1 MKIFTPLDI
10 KGMADSAVREAYA
23 SLRGVAQ
30 KRVGRMA
37 AQGLGRDLPSF
48 PTTRGLTNEE
58 ARQQLAEVSRWIR
71 QPAHTVRGYKR
82 QRADMLD
89 TFHEKGYDWVDENN
103 FEDFIQYMEELR
115 EEYGSKAFDSGD
127 AADVYNNAQRIGIPT
142 ETVKKNFDY
151 FASHLEELDR
161 MRPVRS
167 DKGATM
173 GAIRDK
179 IRKLSN

>member
-1 MKIFTPLDI
+1 
-10 KGMADSAVREAYA
+10 MADSAVRSAYA
-23 SLRGVAQ
+23 ALRSVAQ

-48 PTTRGLTNEE
+48 PKTRGLSNEE

-71 QPAHTVRGYKR
+71 QPSHTVKGYKR
-82 QRADMLD
+82 QMAYNLER
-89 TFHEKGYDWVDENN
+89 FHEKGYDFVDESNY
-103 FEDFIQYMEELR
+103 EDFIQYMEELR

-142 ETVKKNFDY
+142 DTVKKNFDY
-151 FASHLEELDR
+151 FANHLEELDR
-161 MRPVRS
+161 MKPVRS
-167 DKGATM
+167 EKGATM

>member
-37 AQGLGRDLPSF
+37 AQGLGRDLPTF
-48 PTTRGLTNEE
+48 PTTRGLSNEE

-71 QPAHTVRGYKR
+71 DPRHTVKGYKR
-82 QRADMLD
+82 QRAYNLER
-89 TFHEKGYDWVDENN
+89 FHEKGYDWIDESNY
-103 FEDFIQYMEELR
+103 EDFIRYMEELR
-115 EEYGSKAFDSGD
+115 EEYGSKVFDSGD
-127 AADVYNNAQRIGIPT
+127 AVDVYNNAQRIGIPT
-142 ETVKKNFDY
+142 DTIKKNFNY
-151 FASHLEELDR
+151 FAQHLEDLDR

-167 DKGATM
+167 EKGATM

>member
-37 AQGLGRDLPSF
+37 AQGLGRNLPSF

-58 ARQQLAEVSRWIR
+58 ARQQLAEISRWIR
-71 QPAHTVRGYKR
+71 DPRHTVKGYKR
-82 QRADMLD
+82 QRAYNLER
-89 TFHEKGYDWVDENN
+89 FHEKDYNWVNENN
-103 FEDFIQYMEELR
+103 YEDFIQYMEELR
-115 EEYGSKAFDSGD
+115 EEYGSKTFDSGD

-142 ETVKKNFDY
+142 ETIKKNYDY
-151 FASHLEELDR
+151 FASHLEQLDD
-161 MRPVRS
+161 MKPVRS
-167 DKGATM
+167 ERGATM
-173 GAIRDK
+173 RAIKDK
-179 IRKLSN
+179 IRKLSK

>member
-23 SLRGVAQ
+23 ALRGVAQ

-37 AQGLGRDLPSF
+37 AQGLGRDLPTF
-48 PTTRGLTNEE
+48 PTTRGLSNEE

-71 QPAHTVRGYKR
+71 DPRHTVKGYKR
-82 QRADMLD
+82 QRAYNLD
-89 TFHEKGYDWVDENN
+89 RFHEKGYDWINESNY
-103 FEDFIQYMEELR
+103 EDFIKYMEELR
-115 EEYGSKAFDSGD
+115 EEYGSKVFDSGD
-127 AADVYNNAQRIGIPT
+127 AVDVYNNAQRIGIPT
-142 ETVKKNFDY
+142 DTIKKNFNY
-151 FASHLEELDR
+151 FAQHLEDLDR

-167 DKGATM
+167 EKGATM

>member
-10 KGMADSAVREAYA
+10 KGMADRAVREAYT

-71 QPAHTVRGYKR
+71 DPRHTVKGYKR
-82 QRADMLD
+82 QRAYNLER
-89 TFHEKGYDWVDENN
+89 FHEKGYDWIDESNY
-103 FEDFIQYMEELR
+103 EDFIRYMEELR

-127 AADVYNNAQRIGIPT
+127 AVDVYNNAQRIGIPT

-151 FASHLEELDR
+151 FASHLEEMDR

-167 DKGATM
+167 ERGAAM